1 MILIHILIVS
11 LSLLKKLDN
20 LITHILLFTITFF
33 SGGLFLFINLKQE
46 RSLKILLSFSGAFLF
61 GLTILHF
68 LPDLFLDY
76 EPVFGLVILI
86 GFSIQLILEFL
97 TQGIDHGH
105 YHKGKDDKIKLPALI
120 GLFLHALFEA
130 TPLAS
135 GHVHHGEAH
144 FHEYFMTGL
153 ILHKLPVAI
162 VFGSML
168 NHYIGRSAK
177 SFVIIGLFALMA
189 PLGLLLS
196 DQIPFLQD
204 FHHYFMAL
212 VIGIFLYISTTILFE
227 VNENHQFNTVKFVSI
242 LMGFGIAGAFS
253 FL

>member
-1 MILIHILIVS
+1 MNS
-11 LSLLKKLDN
+11 LT
-20 LITHILLFTITFF
+20 IEILLFAITFLTG
-33 SGGLFLFINLKQE
+33 STFLFFDINNE

-68 LPDLFLDY
+68 LPDLFLEY
-76 EPVFGLVILI
+76 VPSYGLFILI

-105 YHKGKDDKIKLPALI
+105 YHKGHLIKVKLPALI

-135 GHVHHGEAH
+135 SHTHGENDNN
-144 FHEYFMTGL
+144 FHESFFLGL

-168 NHYIGRSAK
+168 KHYLGRTRQ
-177 SFVIIGLFALMA
+177 SFFILGLFALMA
-189 PLGLLLS
+189 PIGLLLS
-196 DQIPFLQD
+196 DSIPV
-204 FHHYFMAL
+204 FHQYQHYFMAI
-212 VIGIFLYISTTILFE
+212 VIGIFLNISTTILFE
-227 VNENHQFNTVKFVSI
+227 ISENHKFNLVKFVSI
-242 LMGFGIAGAFS
+242 VVGFSIAGLFS
-253 FL
+253 LL